1 MITDIYIPEEFKSQ
15 YYFPDQRDSISKLNR
30 INIFIGP
37 NNSGKSRFL
46 RGLFI
51 NNTDFKQSSIDFN
64 QLNEDVN
71 RISKLIEGKIVAKR
85 LIDVDGSGINGVL
98 NTITTIKNKLKTAK
112 LPDDYSILRELKEFV
127 DRLSQIQVE
136 SVTLPQNV
144 LSTNSNYQGLNSEL
158 GFIGLSFRNSIT
170 EASNVELLKHKKIYI
185 PILRGLRPLQ
195 SETKDSISAY
205 DKSFDN
211 YKLRTIHDY
220 FPSNKSEN
228 LDIFTGLSLYDET
241 TDMLLGSSE
250 ERKKIKDFE
259 EFLSKTFF
267 NGQTINLI
275 PNRKGDCLNI
285 TLGEEE
291 RPIHSLGDGI
301 QSLIVLLYPIFFNSD
316 KPILCFIEEPEL
328 SLHPGMQRLF
338 IDTIINQKFNQIQF
352 FITTHSN
359 HLLDMILD
367 HSQISIYNFE
377 SDGISKN
384 KKHLIT
390 NTSNEDIKLLDSI
403 GVRNSSVFLSN
414 CTIWVEGICDRLYIN
429 KFLEIF
435 QEHKLGDR
443 YDIDR
448 LKEDLHF
455 SYIEYG
461 GANIVH
467 YSFDNEKNWEK
478 IKASQ
483 ISSKILLIMDEDGT
497 SENHTSKKSKRIDE
511 LKTHLG
517 ENLIVLPC
525 REIENTLSK
534 NVLLKTIQ
542 EVENNKNLNFESV
555 NEKDYQNQYLG
566 SYINNSISELK
577 KNYAAQSGTIS
588 NKIQFCKTA
597 IKHIQAIEDLS
608 ANAKDIAQRVWNFV
622 NKNNQ

>member
-15 YYFPDQRDSISKLNR
+15 YCFPNQADSLSKLNR

-51 NNTDFKQSSIDFN
+51 NDTDFKQSSIDFD
-64 QLNEDVN
+64 QLNEIVN
-71 RISKLIEGKIVAKR
+71 RISKLIEAKIAAKR
-85 LIDVDGSGINGVL
+85 LVEVNGSGINGVI

-112 LPDDYSILRELKEFV
+112 LPTDYSTLQEFKEFV
-127 DRLSQIQVE
+127 DRLSQFEVE
-136 SVTLPQNV
+136 SVTYPQNV

-158 GFIGLSFRNSIT
+158 GFIGISFRNIIT
-170 EASNVELLKHKKIYI
+170 EASNVKLLKHKKIYI

-195 SETKDSISAY
+195 RENKDSNSPY

-211 YKLRTIHDY
+211 YKHRTIHDY
-220 FPSNKSEN
+220 FPSYNSEN

-241 TDMLLGSSE
+241 TDMLLGTSE

-338 IDTIINQKFNQIQF
+338 IDTIINQQFNQIQF

-414 CTIWVEGICDRLYIN
+414 CTIWVEGICDRFYIN
-429 KFLEIF
+429 KYLEIF

-497 SENHTSKKSKRIDE
+497 SENPTSKKSKRIDE

-525 REIENTLSK
+525 REIENTLTK

-542 EVENNKNLNFESV
+542 ELENNENINLKKV

-566 SYINNSISELK
+566 TYINNSISELK

-608 ANAKDIAQRVWNFV
+608 ENAKDIAKLVWQFI
-622 NKNNQ
+622 KNNNQ

>member
-15 YYFPDQRDSISKLNR
+15 YYFPDQRDCISKLNR

-64 QLNEDVN
+64 QLNEDVH
-71 RISKLIEGKIVAKR
+71 RISELIEKKIVAKR
-85 LIDVDGSGINGVL
+85 LVDVEGSGINGVL

-112 LPDDYSILRELKEFV
+112 LPDDYSTLLELKEFV

-195 SETKDSISAY
+195 SETKDSISPY
-205 DKSFDN
+205 NKSFDN
-211 YKLRTIHDY
+211 YKHRTIHDY

-338 IDTIINQKFNQIQF
+338 IDTIINQQFNHFQF

-377 SDGISKN
+377 NDGISKN

-429 KFLEIF
+429 KYLEIY
-435 QEHKLGDR
+435 QVNELGDR

-497 SENHTSKKSKRIDE
+497 SENPTSQKSKRIDE

-517 ENLIVLPC
+517 KNLIVLPC

-534 NVLLKTIQ
+534 NILLKTIQ
-542 EVENNKNLNFESV
+542 ELENNENLNFESV
-555 NEKDYQNQYLG
+555 NEKDYNNQYLG

-597 IKHIQAIEDLS
+597 IKHIQAIDDLS
-608 ANAKDIAQRVWNFV
+608 ENAKDIAQRVWHFV
-622 NKNNQ
+622 KKNNQ